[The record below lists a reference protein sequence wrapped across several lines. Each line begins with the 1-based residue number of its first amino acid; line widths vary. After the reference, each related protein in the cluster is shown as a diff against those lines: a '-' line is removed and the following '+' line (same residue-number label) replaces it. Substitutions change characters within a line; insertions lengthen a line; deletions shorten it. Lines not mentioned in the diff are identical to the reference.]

1 MFHTFVVL
9 WWHLRIAFA
18 MLYTDAF
25 KGKKIKLEY
34 ALFINSLQ
42 YSITVLS
49 SSHQL
54 THSVI
59 PTCNE
64 EDTITKTLPR
74 MRCRDLEGFRAG
86 RSADQTVYRLTWSNN
101 SSPTETTL
109 PQTFRLPVPSNHRV
123 HLCDKHWWI
132 EGNIW
137 IRFFFLIGFLRKHLF
152 IYLSNHRAC
161 GMLAPQL
168 GIKPMFP
175 ALEAQ
180 SLNHWTVEVPSST
193 SNQSTFHPDLRLIL

>member
-1 MFHTFVVL
+1 MFVVL

-42 YSITVLS
+42 YFITVLS

-59 PTCNE
+59 PKCNE
-64 EDTITKTLPR
+64 EDTITKTLPG
-74 MRCRDLEGFRAG
+74 MRCWDLEGFRAR

-109 PQTFRLPVPSNHRV
+109 PQTFRLPVPSNHRA
-123 HLCDKHWWI
+123 HLCVNTDGLR
-132 EGNIW
+132 ETLDPL
-137 IRFFFLIGFLRKHLF
+137 FFFNWIFKTAFVYLFVKSQSMWDVSSPTRDQTHVSCIG
-152 IYLSNHRAC
+152 
-161 GMLAPQL
+161 
-168 GIKPMFP
+168 
-175 ALEAQ
+175 
-180 SLNHWTVEVPSST
+180 ST
-193 SNQSTFHPDLRLIL
+193 EPEPLDCRSTQFHF

>member
-42 YSITVLS
+42 YFITVLS

-59 PTCNE
+59 PKCNE
-64 EDTITKTLPR
+64 EDTITKTLPG
-74 MRCRDLEGFRAG
+74 MRCWDLEGFRAR

-109 PQTFRLPVPSNHRV
+109 PQTFRLPVPSNHRA
-123 HLCDKHWWI
+123 HLCVNTDGLR
-132 EGNIW
+132 ETLDPL
-137 IRFFFLIGFLRKHLF
+137 FFFNWIFNTAFVYLF
-152 IYLSNHRAC
+152 VKS
-161 GMLAPQL
+161 
-168 GIKPMFP
+168 
-175 ALEAQ
+175 
-180 SLNHWTVEVPSST
+180 
-193 SNQSTFHPDLRLIL
+193 